1 MCSHIIHG
9 LLFIHSPFVVR
20 CSQSAAHSERHLVW
34 LVEYAAL
41 YACGARNALS
51 PLHRQCLSLS
61 PDFSLSVAIPLTLNW
76 RRYYWP
82 PLRSFT
88 HKFASLWLSILSAM
102 RRLPAACAIFSLD
115 CVWSLTRLF
124 TEAAAKKPRPKRSLD
139 EHMSL
144 HTSIRWL
151 EHVFYSPTHACGH
164 QHMFDWRHR
173 TMCTINTRACTHVLV
188 VCGECIDKRPHT
200 YTMNSTFVYICRKR
214 TEPYRG
220 FIVLCAACVYAVC
233 TLSIDTHT
241 RTHRRTARKG
251 PIRKNIQTIK

>member
-1 MCSHIIHG
+1 MRVVCSHIIHG

-34 LVEYAAL
+34 LVEYAAH
-41 YACGARNALS
+41 ACGARNALS

-151 EHVFYSPTHACGH
+151 EHVFFFTNTCMRPPTH
-164 QHMFDWRHR
+164 
-173 TMCTINTRACTHVLV
+173 V
-188 VCGECIDKRPHT
+188 
-200 YTMNSTFVYICRKR
+200 
-214 TEPYRG
+214 
-220 FIVLCAACVYAVC
+220 
-233 TLSIDTHT
+233 
-241 RTHRRTARKG
+241 
-251 PIRKNIQTIK
+251 